1 MALENEIKQQSFK
14 SEDQKGS
21 INVIYTYHWIIERVK
36 DFLAPEKITHQQFN
50 ILRILRGSD
59 PQPLSTLTIRE
70 RMLDKMSDTSRIVDR
85 MVIKGLVT
93 KRLCA
98 TDKRL
103 VDVSLTQEGKKL
115 LARLDKRNCEMEQIM
130 SNLNKSEL
138 ETLNAL
144 LDKLRS
150 VE

>member
-1 MALENEIKQQSFK
+1 MYEFGKTYWSEEGVYYENQRLALFLTGANEIDNWNNKAKQVSFYNLK
-14 SEDQKGS
+14 SVVD
-21 INVIYTYHWIIERVK
+21 TIIQR
-36 DFLAPEKITHQQFN
+36 LN
-50 ILRILRGSD
+50 
-59 PQPLSTLTIRE
+59 
-70 RMLDKMSDTSRIVDR
+70 
-85 MVIKGLVT
+85 IKGLVT

-115 LARLDKRNCEMEQIM
+115 LTRLDKRNCEMEQIM

-150 VE
+150 VD

>member
-1 MALENEIKQQSFK
+1 MALENEIKQQSFRN
-14 SEDQKGS
+14 EDQKAS
-21 INVIYTYHWIIERVK
+21 INIIYTYHWIIERVK
-36 DFLAPEKITHQQFN
+36 YFLASEKITHQQFN
-50 ILRILRGSD
+50 ILRILRGSE
-59 PQPLSTLTIRE
+59 PTPLSTLTIRE

-98 TDKRL
+98 IDKRL

-115 LARLDKRNCEMEQIM
+115 LSRLDKRNCEMEEIM
-130 SNLNKSEL
+130 SSLNKTEL

-150 VE
+150 VD